1 MISFDI
7 TTQAVLWSC

>member
-7 TTQAVLWSC
+7 TTQAVLWSY